1 LYLEARNIGVTYDR
15 VRALR
20 DVSISLEKGEIITL
34 IGANGAGKT
43 SFLRAL
49 TALKPIQGGS
59 IFFDGQPID
68 RLSTVEIVARGI
80 MMVPEGRQIFPL
92 MTVKDNLMM
101 GAFLR
106 KDRAEIAKSLTMVL
120 ELFPRLKERIGQVA
134 GTMSGGEQQMLAIG
148 RGLMAKPDLLLL
160 DEPSLGVAPLF
171 VQEIAKAIVNINR
184 EEKVSI
190 VLVEQNSRM
199 ALKISHRAYVLVTGK
214 VAFEGESRVLR
225 DDERVHRAY
234 LGGDVG

>member
-1 LYLEARNIGVTYDR
+1 
-15 VRALR
+15 
-20 DVSISLEKGEIITL
+20 LEKGEIITL

-43 SFLRAL
+43 SFLRAV

-59 IFFDGQPID
+59 ILFDGQPIH

-106 KDRAEIAKSLTMVL
+106 KSSPAIVRSLEMVL
-120 ELFPRLKERIGQVA
+120 ELFPRLKERIEQVA

-214 VAFEGESRVLR
+214 IAFEGESRVLR
-225 DDERVHRAY
+225 DDERIHRAY

>member
-1 LYLEARNIGVTYDR
+1 MYLEARNVDIVYDR

-20 DVSISLEKGEIITL
+20 EVSISLEKGEIITL

-43 SFLRAL
+43 SFLRAI

-59 IFFDGQPID
+59 ILFDGQPIH

-106 KDRAEIAKSLTMVL
+106 KDKAAIVRSLEMVL

-214 VAFEGESRVLR
+214 VAFEGESGVLR
-225 DDERVHRAY
+225 DDERVHHAY

>member
-1 LYLEARNIGVTYDR
+1 MYLEARNIGVTYDR

>member
-1 LYLEARNIGVTYDR
+1 
-15 VRALR
+15 
-20 DVSISLEKGEIITL
+20 
-34 IGANGAGKT
+34 
-43 SFLRAL
+43 
-49 TALKPIQGGS
+49 
-59 IFFDGQPID
+59 
-68 RLSTVEIVARGI
+68 
-80 MMVPEGRQIFPL
+80 
-92 MTVKDNLMM
+92 
-101 GAFLR
+101 
-106 KDRAEIAKSLTMVL
+106 
-120 ELFPRLKERIGQVA
+120 
-134 GTMSGGEQQMLAIG
+134 MSGGEQQMLAIG

-214 VAFEGESRVLR
+214 VAFEGESKVLR
-225 DDERVHRAY
+225 DDERVHHAY